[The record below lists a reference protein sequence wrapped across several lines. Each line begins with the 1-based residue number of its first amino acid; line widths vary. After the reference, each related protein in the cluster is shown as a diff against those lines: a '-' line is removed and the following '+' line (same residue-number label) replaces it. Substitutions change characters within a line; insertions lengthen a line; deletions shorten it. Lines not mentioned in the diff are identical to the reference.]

1 MTASPLSVC
10 VSGALGNVGRRLVEG
25 VRDDPGFTLHSAV
38 ARREVGRDVG
48 EVLGSAPLGVPITDD
63 IGVAFATPPDVLID
77 YTHPTLIRHHLD
89 VAFARGVPVVIG
101 TTGLSDADF
110 EQIDEAARAA
120 GVGAVTGNFAITA
133 ALLQHLAK
141 IAAQHVPHWEV
152 VEYNKASK
160 PDVPSGTARELAEL
174 LGRVRAPEVEL
185 ADDDLIGPLEA
196 RGAEFGGARVHSIRL
211 PGYASAV
218 EVHFGLPGERLVMRH
233 DADGDGAIFVDG
245 SLLAARRVQSITGLV
260 RGLDTLLFG

>member
-1 MTASPLSVC
+1 MADAPLKVC
-10 VSGALGNVGRRLVEG
+10 ISGALGGVGRRLIEG
-25 VRDDPGFTLHSAV
+25 VRDDPAFTLQSAV

-48 EVLGSAPLGVPITDD
+48 EALGGAPLGVPITDD
-63 IGVAFATPPDVLID
+63 IEAALEARPDVLID
-77 YTHPTLIRHHLD
+77 YTHPALIRHHLD
-89 VAFARGVPVVIG
+89 CAFANGVPVVIG

-110 EQIDEAARAA
+110 EQIDAAASAARL
-120 GVGAVTGNFAITA
+120 GAVTGNFAITA

-141 IAAQHVPHWEV
+141 IAAVHVPHWEV

-174 LGRVRAPEVEL
+174 LGRVRPPQVEL
-185 ADDDLIGPLEA
+185 ADDELIGPLEA

-233 DADGDGAIFVDG
+233 DADGDGKIFVHG
-245 SLLAARRVQSITGLV
+245 SLLAARRIQTITGLV
-260 RGLDTLLFG
+260 RGLDVLLFG

>member
-1 MTASPLSVC
+1 MAGVPLSVC
-10 VSGALGNVGRRLVEG
+10 ISGALGNVGRRLVEG

-48 EVLGSAPLGVPITDD
+48 EALGGAPLGVVVTDD
-63 IGVAFATPPDVLID
+63 IEVALATRPDVLID
-77 YTHPTLIRHHLD
+77 YTHPTLIRRHLD

-120 GVGAVTGNFAITA
+120 GLGAVTGNFAITA

-141 IAAQHVPHWEV
+141 IAAVHVPNWEV

-174 LGRVRAPEVEL
+174 LGRVRQPHIEL
-185 ADDDLIGPLEA
+185 PDDELIGPLEA

-211 PGYASAV
+211 PGYGSAV

-233 DADGDGAIFVDG
+233 DSDIDGRIFVHG
-245 SLLAARRVQSITGLV
+245 SLLAAQRIQSITGLV
-260 RGLDTLLFG
+260 RGLDSLLFS

>member
-1 MTASPLSVC
+1 VAPAPLSVC
-10 VSGALGNVGRRLVEG
+10 ISGALGGVGRRLVEG
-25 VRDDPGFTLHSAV
+25 VRDDPAFTLRSAV

-48 EVLGSAPLGVPITDD
+48 EALGGAPLGVAITDD
-63 IGVAFATPPDVLID
+63 IEAALDAAPDVLID
-77 YTHPTLIRHHLD
+77 YTHPSLIRHHLD
-89 VAFARGVPVVIG
+89 CAFARRIPVVIG
-101 TTGLSDADF
+101 TTGLADADF
-110 EQIDEAARAA
+110 EHIDAAARAA

-133 ALLQHLAK
+133 ALLQHLAR
-141 IAAQHVPHWEV
+141 IAARHVPHWEV

-174 LGRVRAPEVEL
+174 LGRVRAPEIEL
-185 ADDDLIGPLEA
+185 ADGDLIGPAEA

-233 DADGDGAIFVDG
+233 DADGDGAIFVHG
-245 SLLAARRVQSITGLV
+245 SLLAAQRVQSITGLV
-260 RGLDTLLFG
+260 RGLDTLLFA